1 MNANNNVNRVGD
13 SVNQEIMTLVNEAM
27 RAGIGKED
35 FKRFI
40 EIKKLEINRNT

>member
-1 MNANNNVNRVGD
+1 LR
-13 SVNQEIMTLVNEAM
+13 LVKEAM

-40 EIKKLEINRNT
+40 EMKKLEINRNT